1 MGGEQRPLTILE
13 AVVRQTSSYAR
24 VRKGR
29 CSVFW
34 GDQVFVPSC
43 GVQQTDKAADILA
56 ALRPMPTKKEW
67 EAEGLHQYGLIAVA
81 DDGSAMQL
89 EKVTYD
95 VAVRYLPK
103 NVKQVGTSL
112 GSFSLSAAF
121 MASASSHHSSN
132 LSSSFFLPTTS
143 FQNSTHAPPSSHI
156 PSPPPYIPPLH
167 LRLGPRLL

>member
-56 ALRPMPTKKEW
+56 ALRPMPTKEEW

-121 MASASSHHSSN
+121 MASLLDEFAPE
-132 LSSSFFLPTTS
+132 LVAKTV
-143 FQNSTHAPPSSHI
+143 APP
-156 PSPPPYIPPLH
+156 PPPPPP
-167 LRLGPRLL
+167 PRTLSTVPL